1 MLGRTSSHDLRFDP
15 SGETLAVVY
24 VSGELVL
31 WDVQTGK
38 LKKSIQAWANEL
50 YTVDW
55 TPDGTMLITGG
66 YNSPL
71 TFWNST
77 DLSVV
82 GEFESPE
89 WIMSARVSPD
99 GTKLIFSGQNRA
111 PEHRYVETWAV
122 P

>member
-1 MLGRTSSHDLRFDP
+1 MLTANSFCGT
-15 SGETLAVVY
+15 
-24 VSGELVL
+24 
-31 WDVQTGK
+31 VQTGK

-55 TPDGTMLITGG
+55 TPDGSMLVTGG

-77 DLSVV
+77 DLSIV

-89 WIMSARVSPD
+89 RIMRPD
-99 GTKLIFSGQNRA
+99 SVLTGRS
-111 PEHRYVETWAV
+111 
-122 P
+122 